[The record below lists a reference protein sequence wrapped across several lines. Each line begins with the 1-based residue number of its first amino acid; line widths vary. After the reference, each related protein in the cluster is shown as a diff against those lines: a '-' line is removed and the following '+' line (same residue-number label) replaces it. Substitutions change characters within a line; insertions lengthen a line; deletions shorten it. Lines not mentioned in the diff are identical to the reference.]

1 MSKLVVW
8 IVYDELGELD
18 KAKEAVESAAEQIP
32 YTLEIKTHNSFS
44 WPNGQ
49 PSTKGTLPDVLVLD
63 LVEDGECK
71 GGDFY
76 QELRHCE
83 RQQQRPPAFVIIWS
97 GRWDNP
103 AAVAFADRVRRDD
116 PFIYD
121 LDGIKTKGRL
131 KVAIEGIAK
140 RIEEER

>member
-1 MSKLVVW
+1 MRKIIIW
-8 IVYDELGELD
+8 IVDDELGELD
-18 KAKEAVESAAEQIP
+18 KAKEAVESAAGRIA
-32 YTLEIKTHNSFS
+32 YTLDIKTHSSFS

-49 PSTKGTLPDVLVLD
+49 AQSMGALPDVLVLD

-71 GGDFY
+71 GGEFY
-76 QELRHCE
+76 QELRQRE

-103 AAVAFADRVRRDD
+103 AAIAFADRVRRDD

-121 LDGIKTKGRL
+121 MDGIKTKERL
-131 KVAIEGIAK
+131 KVAVEGIVK